1 VSGVLAFGAMMFTKD
16 ANDLA
21 LTPIERMINKVNTIA
36 KNPTKATE

>member
-1 VSGVLAFGAMMFTKD
+1 MFTKD

-21 LTPIERMINKVNTIA
+21 LTPIERMIEKVNAIA